1 MPIVWLPTIGFVLV
15 LSGVDLPTIVDQSL
29 SLLGHSSFGVAL
41 SASGIILAGYRVTF
55 SVPVLSLVFIKNV
68 SQPGLVCAGML
79 ALGYKN
85 PILGQTVVTTALP
98 AVAVVVML
106 AVQFRT
112 AIPEAASA
120 LMISTFGSLLTISL
134 FIWLVG

>member
-1 MPIVWLPTIGFVLV
+1 
-15 LSGVDLPTIVDQSL
+15 
-29 SLLGHSSFGVAL
+29 
-41 SASGIILAGYRVTF
+41 
-55 SVPVLSLVFIKNV
+55 
-68 SQPGLVCAGML
+68 
-79 ALGYKN
+79 
-85 PILGQTVVTTALP
+85 
-98 AVAVVVML
+98 ML